1 MKLVKRSFARLI
13 LSSLAVLSLIIF
25 IFVSVIVADSYGEYK
40 KSQNLL
46 AYHEQTS
53 LVKKSLQYSLFE
65 RGRSKIALIKS
76 NLKKHSQIPSPH
88 QDKKHSII
96 GKTEGK
102 HLSHLA
108 SSEEDVSTNKEHHT
122 TKEDVVINKKHHILK
137 EEDVSIN
144 KEHNA
149 SKKTVVINKEHH
161 VLKKEDTS
169 TNKGDH
175 ASNEKNVPLNK
186 THHKKNKHGHAGHN
200 KHLEFRKKSDE
211 FFAEF
216 LKITDNKV
224 SLILQEKINS
234 IVKQRSEFQNIQ
246 KRLDETLAQ
255 KNHSTNVSDALH
267 VDAWLFHSNDLIRQ
281 MWELLDIYI
290 EEYSLPSKLM
300 LYRNI
305 EKYTLK
311 ISGMFGNI
319 SPEVNGIL
327 LKQQQLSAIK
337 SYELLNDLNNM
348 HHYWETLFSYIRFS
362 KDESIKN
369 VSETSFNSHKLK
381 FIPLVKEVAL
391 SATKNE
397 FPIKQKAFLDIAWE
411 AHESLTAVIDVAF
424 EGTELFI
431 LDLER
436 QSIFNIKVV
445 FAIAF
450 ITLSLVLFVWLY
462 LIRVVMNPWRQ
473 MMKTMSKIAAGDV
486 DVPIPQKISTKEMQ
500 DMADSLGFFQKMII
514 KLNQALLRAE
524 LADESK
530 SHFLANMSHEIRTP
544 MNAIIGLSGLCLDTD
559 LESKQ
564 RNYIQKINSSG
575 ESLLR
580 IINEILDFSKIE
592 AGKLELES
600 IPFELDDVLN
610 NLATFTLVKAQEKGI
625 ELLFY
630 RYPNVPE
637 KLIGDSLRLG
647 QVLVNLTSNA
657 VKFTDVGEVVVTIKK
672 LELNE
677 SKCKL
682 MFCVNDTG
690 IGMTKEQISNL
701 FQSFAQA
708 DISTTRKYGGTGL
721 GLKISKQLVEMM
733 DGEITV
739 TSNPGVGSSFT
750 FTVNLDV
757 YDNSDASDYQVP
769 TDLTRMKILIVDDN
783 ESARDI
789 LGTYLVGWGYQ
800 IESVSSGEDAIDKLQ
815 SAVEPFGLILMDQ
828 IMPGLSG
835 LETIEKISL
844 DFERFGKPKIIMVS
858 AFSDEFSL
866 PENVDLLLQK
876 PVNPSMLFD
885 SIIATYGFD
894 RQSKHLS
901 KDSRIN
907 VDELKKI
914 QGARILLVEDNEI
927 NQLVA
932 TDLLEQYG
940 FIVNVA
946 NHGKA
951 ALKML
956 EVESYDC
963 VLMDIQMP
971 IMDGYTATKIIRS
984 NEKYDDLPILAMT
997 ANAMK
1002 EDKLKAKVIGMNDH
1016 ISKPFY
1022 PKQLFDTLLKWVTL
1036 DNNDEV
1042 VKLVESNEDAQ
1053 EDLSLLIDNDV
1064 INLDLALELVAGK
1077 VSLYIKI
1084 IKMFVTNQN
1093 NIFEEIKTA
1102 LESGNRKKAIQL
1114 AHTLKGVSATLGAEK
1129 LSRDAALLEK
1139 NFKNLEEDIS
1149 ENLLRNAMRSHEE
1162 VLEIIRLVL
1171 DKIK

>member
-1 MKLVKRSFARLI
+1 
-13 LSSLAVLSLIIF
+13 
-25 IFVSVIVADSYGEYK
+25 
-40 KSQNLL
+40 
-46 AYHEQTS
+46 
-53 LVKKSLQYSLFE
+53 
-65 RGRSKIALIKS
+65 
-76 NLKKHSQIPSPH
+76 
-88 QDKKHSII
+88 
-96 GKTEGK
+96 
-102 HLSHLA
+102 
-108 SSEEDVSTNKEHHT
+108 
-122 TKEDVVINKKHHILK
+122 
-137 EEDVSIN
+137 
-144 KEHNA
+144 
-149 SKKTVVINKEHH
+149 
-161 VLKKEDTS
+161 
-169 TNKGDH
+169 
-175 ASNEKNVPLNK
+175 
-186 THHKKNKHGHAGHN
+186 
-200 KHLEFRKKSDE
+200 
-211 FFAEF
+211 
-216 LKITDNKV
+216 
-224 SLILQEKINS
+224 
-234 IVKQRSEFQNIQ
+234 
-246 KRLDETLAQ
+246 
-255 KNHSTNVSDALH
+255 
-267 VDAWLFHSNDLIRQ
+267 
-281 MWELLDIYI
+281 
-290 EEYSLPSKLM
+290 
-300 LYRNI
+300 
-305 EKYTLK
+305 
-311 ISGMFGNI
+311 
-319 SPEVNGIL
+319 
-327 LKQQQLSAIK
+327 
-337 SYELLNDLNNM
+337 
-348 HHYWETLFSYIRFS
+348 
-362 KDESIKN
+362 
-369 VSETSFNSHKLK
+369 
-381 FIPLVKEVAL
+381 
-391 SATKNE
+391 
-397 FPIKQKAFLDIAWE
+397 
-411 AHESLTAVIDVAF
+411 
-424 EGTELFI
+424 
-431 LDLER
+431 
-436 QSIFNIKVV
+436 
-445 FAIAF
+445 
-450 ITLSLVLFVWLY
+450 
-462 LIRVVMNPWRQ
+462 
-473 MMKTMSKIAAGDV
+473 
-486 DVPIPQKISTKEMQ
+486 
-500 DMADSLGFFQKMII
+500 
-514 KLNQALLRAE
+514 
-524 LADESK
+524 
-530 SHFLANMSHEIRTP
+530 
-544 MNAIIGLSGLCLDTD
+544 
-559 LESKQ
+559 
-564 RNYIQKINSSG
+564 
-575 ESLLR
+575 
-580 IINEILDFSKIE
+580 
-592 AGKLELES
+592 
-600 IPFELDDVLN
+600 
-610 NLATFTLVKAQEKGI
+610 
-625 ELLFY
+625 
-630 RYPNVPE
+630 
-637 KLIGDSLRLG
+637 
-647 QVLVNLTSNA
+647 
-657 VKFTDVGEVVVTIKK
+657 
-672 LELNE
+672 
-677 SKCKL
+677 
-682 MFCVNDTG
+682 
-690 IGMTKEQISNL
+690 
-701 FQSFAQA
+701 
-708 DISTTRKYGGTGL
+708 
-721 GLKISKQLVEMM
+721 
-733 DGEITV
+733 
-739 TSNPGVGSSFT
+739 
-750 FTVNLDV
+750 
-757 YDNSDASDYQVP
+757 
-769 TDLTRMKILIVDDN
+769 
-783 ESARDI
+783 
-789 LGTYLVGWGYQ
+789 
-800 IESVSSGEDAIDKLQ
+800 
-815 SAVEPFGLILMDQ
+815 
-828 IMPGLSG
+828 MPGLSG